1 MHDPIFLWALA
12 WVEGV
17 YVHELHNTSIFCSMN
32 HSIAGHVGKRQRGV
46 ER

>member
-1 MHDPIFLWALA
+1 MHDPIFFVGPCVGRGA
-12 WVEGV
+12 

-32 HSIAGHVGKRQRGV
+32 HSIAGRVGKRRRGG